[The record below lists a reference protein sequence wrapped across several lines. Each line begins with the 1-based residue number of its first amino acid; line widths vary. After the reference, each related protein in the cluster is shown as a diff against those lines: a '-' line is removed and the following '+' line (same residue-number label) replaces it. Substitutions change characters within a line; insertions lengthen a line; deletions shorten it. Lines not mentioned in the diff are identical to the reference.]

1 MKLTKVNKILSFL
14 DRDQKKSAIILILL
28 MFIASIAELF
38 GLGMVILMINSFLNV
53 DNSLNFPIGNF
64 LKNELNSINSLLILF
79 LIIFTFKYLI
89 LILVA
94 FFESKFI
101 AKFRERISFKMFRN
115 LLNRDSSN
123 LLKKNSSEY
132 LRNFTDEINQNATFY
147 NSIIKIILDSILFSV
162 FVTFLIF
169 YNPAISISVITFFS
183 VASLTYFTLIKG
195 KIVGWSKTALTNRKK
210 RKQFVNESFSAIK
223 FIKIL
228 SSENFFLKK
237 YEIQNTS
244 LSKIVFKMGFL
255 NLIPRHTYEYILFL
269 SIILLIFF
277 ANKELSNE
285 QMIQILS
292 VYSLASF
299 RLVPIITRTLTN
311 SQNIRFTYPSF
322 EKLYIEH
329 NYPTIKKNKAPSIFK
344 FDRRLRIFIKKFHY
358 DNKRENLLKNINL
371 NIYKDNK
378 IGIIGPSGSG
388 KSTLID
394 IICGFQKLNHG
405 VVESDGKSILSNL
418 EGWQKIGYIPQKIV
432 ILNQS
437 LKDNIL
443 FGANPMHFSDK
454 KIISILKKVN
464 LEYFLK
470 KLPNGLNQTI
480 KEDGQNISGGERQR
494 IGMARALLN
503 NPKIIIL
510 DEATSALDNF
520 TESKVL
526 DTINKI
532 KKTIIIVSHR
542 INTLKFC
549 DKVYNIE
556 KIH

>member
-1 MKLTKVNKILSFL
+1 
-14 DRDQKKSAIILILL
+14 
-28 MFIASIAELF
+28 
-38 GLGMVILMINSFLNV
+38 
-53 DNSLNFPIGNF
+53 
-64 LKNELNSINSLLILF
+64 
-79 LIIFTFKYLI
+79 
-89 LILVA
+89 
-94 FFESKFI
+94 
-101 AKFRERISFKMFRN
+101 
-115 LLNRDSSN
+115 
-123 LLKKNSSEY
+123 
-132 LRNFTDEINQNATFY
+132 
-147 NSIIKIILDSILFSV
+147 
-162 FVTFLIF
+162 
-169 YNPAISISVITFFS
+169 
-183 VASLTYFTLIKG
+183 
-195 KIVGWSKTALTNRKK
+195 
-210 RKQFVNESFSAIK
+210 
-223 FIKIL
+223 
-228 SSENFFLKK
+228 
-237 YEIQNTS
+237 
-244 LSKIVFKMGFL
+244 MGFL

-311 SQNIRFTYPSF
+311 SQNIRFTHPSF

-329 NYPTIKKNKAPSIFK
+329 NYPTIKKIKLLQFFK

-394 IICGFQKLNHG
+394 IICGFSKKLNHG

-418 EGWQKIGYIPQKIV
+418 EGWQKNIGYIPQKIV

-470 KLPNGLNQTI
+470 NYQT
-480 KEDGQNISGGERQR
+480 D
-494 IGMARALLN
+494 
-503 NPKIIIL
+503 
-510 DEATSALDNF
+510 
-520 TESKVL
+520 
-526 DTINKI
+526 
-532 KKTIIIVSHR
+532 
-542 INTLKFC
+542 
-549 DKVYNIE
+549 
-556 KIH
+556 